1 MNQSQE
7 LSIEFEAELGPI
19 SYCGKNHYQSSFKG
33 TRLLLFISSLKDD
46 KPIIFLYEIKTQW
59 IHKEGTCLRKQD
71 KSTMPEMKTYPLGPH
86 SISSDLR

>member
-33 TRLLLFISSLKDD
+33 TQLLLFISSLKDD

-59 IHKEGTCLRKQD
+59 IHRGNMSE
-71 KSTMPEMKTYPLGPH
+71 KTRQIHHAGNEDISFGPTLH
-86 SISSDLR
+86 QF